1 MNNVEEM
8 KKWKEIRSRVP
19 RSSHSEW
26 KPAVGRDSLSILRG
40 QDSTR
45 IDELIP
51 LRYERMAVSPFAYY
65 RGAAAVMAFDL
76 SSTPITGL
84 NVQLCGDAHIANF
97 GIFASPERNLVFD
110 INDFDETIRGP
121 WEWDIKRLAASVALG
136 GRSIGFSEKECE
148 EFVFNSVMS
157 YKNSMESYTKMS
169 VLDLWYSKVDLK
181 KLEDIKKE
189 KMKERAIEITN
200 KAQKRT
206 SIKAM
211 EKLTHIVYGNREF
224 VEDPPIIQ
232 RIFDKDDMEFVQNG
246 IKSYRKTLSGEK
258 RFILDRFRVV
268 DVARKVVGVGS
279 VGTPCFVALL
289 LSKDSED
296 PLILQI
302 KGATRSVLEP
312 YVKPSIYTNDGHRIV
327 AGQRLIQSSSDIFL
341 GWGSLNGKNFYI
353 RQFWDMKGSVPLEEM
368 RPEGFDIYVKT
379 CGKILALSH
388 ANTGNRFAISTY
400 LGNSSK
406 FAEAVTEFA
415 ITYANQMENDH
426 AKLVKAIKDGF
437 LKEL

>member
-1 MNNVEEM
+1 MHSIDDL
-8 KKWKEIRSRVP
+8 KKWKDIRSKVP

-26 KPAVGRDSLSILRG
+26 KPADNRDSLAILRE
-40 QDSTR
+40 QDSKR

-51 LRYERMAVSPFAYY
+51 LRYERMSFSPFAYY

-84 NVQLCGDAHIANF
+84 NVQLCGDTHIANF
-97 GIFASPERNLVFD
+97 GIFASPERHLVFD

-121 WEWDIKRLAASVALG
+121 WEWDIKRLAASIILG

-148 EFVFNSVMS
+148 DFTFNSIEA
-157 YKNSMESYTKMS
+157 YKTAMEAYTKMN
-169 VLDLWYSKVDLK
+169 VLDLWYSKVDFE
-181 KLEDIKKE
+181 KLEEIKKE
-189 KMKERAIEITN
+189 KMKERLLEVTN

-211 EKLTHIVYGNREF
+211 EKLTHIVNGKREF

-232 RIFDKDDMEFVQNG
+232 RVFDEYDTEFVRNG

-258 RFILDRFRVV
+258 RFILDKFKIV

-279 VGTPCFVALL
+279 VGTQCFIALL
-289 LSKDSED
+289 LGEDNED

-302 KGATRSVLEP
+302 KAASKSVLEP
-312 YVKPSIYTNDGHRIV
+312 YLKPSIYTNDGHRIV

-341 GWGSLNGKNFYI
+341 GWGTLNEQSYYV

-368 RPEGFDIYVKT
+368 KQEGFNIYVKI

-388 ANTGNRFAISTY
+388 ANTGNRFAISSY
-400 LGNSSK
+400 LGTSSK

-415 ITYANQMENDH
+415 INYANQTEKDH
-426 AKLVKAIKDGF
+426 AKLLKALKNGF
-437 LKEL
+437 LVK

>member
-136 GRSIGFSEKECE
+136 GRSIRFSEK
-148 EFVFNSVMS
+148 
-157 YKNSMESYTKMS
+157 
-169 VLDLWYSKVDLK
+169 
-181 KLEDIKKE
+181 
-189 KMKERAIEITN
+189 
-200 KAQKRT
+200 
-206 SIKAM
+206 
-211 EKLTHIVYGNREF
+211 
-224 VEDPPIIQ
+224 
-232 RIFDKDDMEFVQNG
+232 
-246 IKSYRKTLSGEK
+246 
-258 RFILDRFRVV
+258 
-268 DVARKVVGVGS
+268 
-279 VGTPCFVALL
+279 
-289 LSKDSED
+289 
-296 PLILQI
+296 
-302 KGATRSVLEP
+302 
-312 YVKPSIYTNDGHRIV
+312 
-327 AGQRLIQSSSDIFL
+327 
-341 GWGSLNGKNFYI
+341 
-353 RQFWDMKGSVPLEEM
+353 
-368 RPEGFDIYVKT
+368 
-379 CGKILALSH
+379 
-388 ANTGNRFAISTY
+388 
-400 LGNSSK
+400 
-406 FAEAVTEFA
+406 
-415 ITYANQMENDH
+415 
-426 AKLVKAIKDGF
+426 
-437 LKEL
+437 